1 MFTTSP
7 GIASRSQSSGS
18 LESEMFRSLG
28 RFSNC
33 WNFSLFYIF
42 HLSGIG
48 KFKTPECP
56 CEPPPE
62 PLSDSR
68 GSLNFHFS
76 WRKSAK
82 VGLRRFCQY
91 RFKMKNGVQRTM
103 KHFDKLPCQRS
114 WRAFLL
120 GRGYLVVVITCSKK
134 APERVQASTS
144 SCQVFAD
151 YFKTPHRD
159 KFVFS
164 QESRKQKWTKKDIHF
179 HHPVLFWIQ

>member
-1 MFTTSP
+1 
-7 GIASRSQSSGS
+7 
-18 LESEMFRSLG
+18 MFRSLG

-42 HLSGIG
+42 HLSGIV

-68 GSLNFHFS
+68 GSLNFYFS

-134 APERVQASTS
+134 APERVQAAAEYSPIIQKHRTQIKTWNNSRQS
-144 SCQVFAD
+144 SSRCPRRPLLLDNSRSCCQFQCSIRNVWSLELWKLMVSN
-151 YFKTPHRD
+151 YPGT
-159 KFVFS
+159 
-164 QESRKQKWTKKDIHF
+164 
-179 HHPVLFWIQ
+179 L